1 MVKFNLVMNTQ
12 NLHAVPVPPS
22 LTKSLMAGFDTVSN
36 HVGLILFSI
45 SLDLLLWFGPRLR
58 LSGLIQS
65 FLDRAMVLPEMGS
78 SDLNETLQI
87 SRQFWLL
94 FAEQFNLLS
103 ILRTLPVGIP
113 SLMVSRSPFEVPFG
127 MPMVFEVSS
136 LRVAFFVSILFVLVG
151 LLIGTLYFSVVS
163 QAAVSGKI
171 LWRQAV
177 QRWPWASVQVL
188 LLTIFGF
195 FLLMATILPFSCF
208 LSILLLSGL
217 GFERFSFFFILIFS
231 GILLWWLL
239 PLFFSPHGIFVNQ
252 RVMWTSV
259 RDSIRLTRQTLPT
272 TGFLVL
278 VFVVIGVGLDLLWKV
293 PPESSWLAIVGVIG
307 HAFVATS
314 LLATSFIYY
323 HDADQWVHEV
333 SQQAKLSSS

>member
-65 FLDRAMVLPEMGS
+65 FLDRALVLPEMGS

-87 SRQFWLL
+87 SRQIWMV
-94 FAEQFNLLS
+94 FAEQFNVLS

-113 SLMVSRSPFEVPFG
+113 SLMVSRSSFEVPFG

-136 LRVAFFVSILFVLVG
+136 LGNAFFISIFFVLVG

-163 QAAVSGKI
+163 QAAISGKI
-171 LWRQAV
+171 LWRQAI

-195 FLLMATILPFSCF
+195 FLLLATFLPFSGGKMC
-208 LSILLLSGL
+208 L
-217 GFERFSFFFILIFS
+217 
-231 GILLWWLL
+231 
-239 PLFFSPHGIFVNQ
+239 
-252 RVMWTSV
+252 
-259 RDSIRLTRQTLPT
+259 
-272 TGFLVL
+272 
-278 VFVVIGVGLDLLWKV
+278 
-293 PPESSWLAIVGVIG
+293 
-307 HAFVATS
+307 
-314 LLATSFIYY
+314 
-323 HDADQWVHEV
+323 
-333 SQQAKLSSS
+333 

>member
-1 MVKFNLVMNTQ
+1 MNTQ
-12 NLHAVPVPPS
+12 NIHAVPVPPS

-45 SLDLLLWFGPRLR
+45 SLDILLWFGPRLR

-65 FLDRAMVLPEMGS
+65 FLDKAMVLPEMQS
-78 SDLNETLQI
+78 SDINETLKI
-87 SRQFWLL
+87 SRQFWWV
-94 FAEQFNLLS
+94 FAEQFNVLS

-113 SLMVSRSPFEVPFG
+113 SLMVSRSPIEVPFG
-127 MPMVFEVSS
+127 MPIVFEVSS
-136 LRVAFFVSILFVLVG
+136 LRVAFIVSILLVLVG
-151 LLIGTLYFSVVS
+151 LIIGTLYFSVVS

-171 LWRQAV
+171 LWRQAM
-177 QRWPWASVQVL
+177 QRWPWASVQIL
-188 LLTIFGF
+188 LLTVFGV
-195 FLLMATILPFSCF
+195 FLLLATFIPFSCF

-217 GFERFSFFFILIFS
+217 GFERFSFFFILIFC

-272 TGFLVL
+272 TGLLVL
-278 VFVVIGVGLDLLWKV
+278 VFLVISVGLDFLWKV
-293 PPESSWLAIVGVIG
+293 PPETSWLAMIGVIG
-307 HAFVATS
+307 HSFVATS

-323 HDADQWVHEV
+323 HAAYQWVHELN
-333 SQQAKLSSS
+333 QQAELSSL